1 MRKLRTPVAIALS
14 TSLIITALPPRPA
27 KANPAVLPAVTA
39 CIASVGCVAA
49 LVIIGG
55 ITYYVITYEGQEP
68 QYVPIQDQD
77 ESYDESA
84 DFYANSEAEAITK
97 CLERARSLSQGATAE
112 CIGCVKMTATKP
124 YRFTCT
130 IRVEPKR

>member
-14 TSLIITALPPRPA
+14 TSLIITSLPPRPA
-27 KANPAVLPAVTA
+27 KANPAVIPAAAA
-39 CIASVGCVAA
+39 CMASVGCVAA
-49 LVIIGG
+49 VIIIGG
-55 ITYYVITYEGQEP
+55 IAYYAITYQGQETE
-68 QYVPIQDQD
+68 YVPIQDQE

-84 DFYANSEAEAITK
+84 DFYANSEEEAIAK

-124 YRFTCT
+124 YRFACT
-130 IRVEPKR
+130 IRIDPKR

>member
-14 TSLIITALPPRPA
+14 TSLIMTSLPPRPT
-27 KANPAVLPAVTA
+27 KANPAVPAVAA

-49 LVIIGG
+49 VVIIGG
-55 ITYYVITYEGQEP
+55 IAYYVITYDGQEP

-84 DFYANSEAEAITK
+84 DFYANSEDEAIAK
-97 CLERARSLSQGATAE
+97 CLERARSLSQGAIAE